1 MTYMLQEI
9 HEQPEILERLA
20 ASEWE
25 NVKALAKTMKEKG
38 IEQISITARGTSD
51 NAATYA
57 KYLLEINNGIPV
69 SLAAPSVFTMYHS
82 KVNLSKWLVIG
93 ISQSG
98 ESTDIT
104 EVMKQ
109 VKGMGA
115 LTLGLTNVKDSTLA
129 KISDFSLFC
138 DAGDEKSVAATKTY
152 TSTLGLIYLL
162 SAALKGDD
170 KMPAKLNDAA
180 AAIRKIFAEEQKIAD
195 VVARYR
201 YMIECMVVARG
212 LNQCTCQEAALKLA
226 ETCYIVAKA
235 YSAADVQH
243 GPIAAVFEGFPVFVY
258 APAGKAYSS
267 MVELATKMKENGAE
281 LIVISSEDEI
291 LGMATTA
298 IKVPAVDEEIS
309 PIVDIV
315 AGQLFA
321 QYLALSKGN
330 NPDQPRHLKKVTL
343 TM

>member
-1 MTYMLQEI
+1 
-9 HEQPEILERLA
+9 
-20 ASEWE
+20 
-25 NVKALAKTMKEKG
+25 
-38 IEQISITARGTSD
+38 
-51 NAATYA
+51 
-57 KYLLEINNGIPV
+57 
-69 SLAAPSVFTMYHS
+69 MYHS
-82 KVNLSKWLVIG
+82 KLNLSKWLVIG

-104 EVMKQ
+104 EVVKQ
-109 VKGMGA
+109 AKEMGA
-115 LTLGLTNVKDSTLA
+115 LTLGLTNVKGSTLA
-129 KISDFSLFC
+129 KISDYSLFC
-138 DAGDEKSVAATKTY
+138 DAGEEKSVAATKTY
-152 TSTLGLIYLL
+152 TSTLGLVYLL

-170 KMPAKLNDAA
+170 KMPEKLKTAA
-180 AAIRKIFAEEQKIAD
+180 GVMKKIFAEEEKIAN

-201 YMIECMVVARG
+201 YMTQCMVVARG

-243 GPIAAVFEGFPVFVY
+243 GPIAAVYEGFPVFMY

-267 MVELATKMKENGAE
+267 MVELAHKMKESGAE
-281 LIVISSEDEI
+281 LIVFSPEDEI
-291 LGMATTA
+291 LKMATTA
-298 IKVPAVDEEIS
+298 IKIPDVEEEIS

-321 QYLALSKGN
+321 QYLAVSKGN